1 MMTATTTMTSTT
13 TLFTISMTIAIVG
26 MMNAVPIVLGA
37 DVKQAESNLCYA
49 VRLDKECNATAT
61 DQTSCWASDKECF
74 WFDDKC
80 QSPFANMY
88 RAELKRNI
96 THGQPVECCCV
107 V

>member
-1 MMTATTTMTSTT
+1 MMTATTTMTLTT

-49 VRLDKECNATAT
+49 VRLDKECNAVT
-61 DQTSCWASDKECF
+61 DQTSCLASDKECF

-80 QSPFANMY
+80 QSPFANIY
-88 RAELKRNI
+88 RAEI
-96 THGQPVECCCV
+96 EMQHDEWTQWSGDVC
-107 V
+107 